1 MTHRRADDDR
11 PADPVPV
18 TPSVPNTHSVS
29 STHSVPVTHP
39 TDPSDR
45 AGVATFLARSVR
57 AELAKLSVRSP
68 LWYAVI
74 PLAVLIP
81 AVLNFGIAKAAQLS
95 KIDGSGGM
103 DTNNAAYWILVF
115 STFILMTGAVNS
127 FCAEFRDG
135 TAEIA
140 FAVQPRRWLLPVA
153 KLIVFGAIAGVTAMV
168 TTFGI
173 MWGYHRLFPDVWGRV
188 DVFSYDGVRLWLG
201 TPLLTVLVIALG
213 IGLSALL
220 PRPGLVV
227 MLILLWKFG
236 VEKFVEFLQGDFGIL
251 LQRWSPFRNAEIGA
265 GQMVTFDS
273 PFGGALGSMLYFGA
287 ISIGFFVIGMIRLS
301 RADLRGGN

>member
-18 TPSVPNTHSVS
+18 TPSVPNTHSVP

-140 FAVQPRRWLLPVA
+140 FAVQPPPLA
-153 KLIVFGAIAGVTAMV
+153 TQAIIR
-168 TTFGI
+168 F
-173 MWGYHRLFPDVWGRV
+173 
-188 DVFSYDGVRLWLG
+188 
-201 TPLLTVLVIALG
+201 G
-213 IGLSALL
+213 IGLHH
-220 PRPGLVV
+220 
-227 MLILLWKFG
+227 
-236 VEKFVEFLQGDFGIL
+236 
-251 LQRWSPFRNAEIGA
+251 LQRHLWRLQIVQEG
-265 GQMVTFDS
+265 
-273 PFGGALGSMLYFGA
+273 LGLH
-287 ISIGFFVIGMIRLS
+287 RLS
-301 RADLRGGN
+301 FRDRAAPGSGGLI